1 MFFGPQSKAVHV
13 DSFIRATR
21 VGLVRLDPRE
31 IGTFTLRETVLSVE
45 LELGSDDGVLAPT
58 VHVKGGLAQ
67 DERTGIRHGGAG
79 LDLGSDRGRAG
90 NNTIVVGIGEVG
102 AAKVGLVVRVSGTV
116 PVSSPVGGKVGIKGA
131 SVLEEAVGINET
143 VLGSVSAV
151 GTSDFGRASESV
163 DSIGE
168 GINGVGVVEGLG
180 TENLEEE
187 GVASKG

>member
-31 IGTFTLRETVLSVE
+31 VGTFALREAVLSVE

-67 DERTGIRHGGAG
+67 HERAGIRNGGAG
-79 LDLGSDRGRAG
+79 LDLGSDRGLAG
-90 NNTIVVGIGEVG
+90 NNTVCVGVGEVG

-131 SVLEEAVGINET
+131 SVLEKAVGINET

-151 GTSDFGRASESV
+151 GTSDFSGAAESV
-163 DSIGE
+163 DSVGE

-180 TENLEEE
+180 TEHLEEE